1 MRTYI
6 YLMQLKN
13 KAYVEIPNN
22 TKTLMKPLYSEI
34 NVEIK

>member
-22 TKTLMKPLYSEI
+22 TKKLMKSLDSEI